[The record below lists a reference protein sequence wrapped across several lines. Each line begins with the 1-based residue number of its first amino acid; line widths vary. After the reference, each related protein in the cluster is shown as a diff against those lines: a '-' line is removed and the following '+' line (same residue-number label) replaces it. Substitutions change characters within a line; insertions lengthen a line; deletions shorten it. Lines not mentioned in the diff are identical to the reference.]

1 MHIFIPQAYI
11 KKQVTPLF
19 NYFEEITVNWTRIP
33 EKHTDQ

>member
-1 MHIFIPQAYI
+1 MLIPQAYI

-19 NYFEEITVNWTRIP
+19 YHFKDLTLNWTKIP